1 MRLQNKKPLSIA
13 IATLVSATF
22 ATGIAASGDYK
33 DHDSDG
39 MMSSD
44 AEASASSS
52 AAIKPDMTPDD
63 GWISISGSVVDVER
77 DEFELNYGDG
87 EVTVRMDDG
96 DRDADAYALLPGD
109 KVRVIGRVDDDFMQS
124 LTIDAHSVQ
133 VDKLDTT
140 FYSSAA
146 DRSAMDEDAMWMTV
160 TAPITMSET
169 FVNGTVKSVYDEH
182 FTVETGMATLR
193 VDVNELP
200 NNPLD
205 DEGYLQ
211 IDVGDEVVVTG
222 DMTSGFFEG
231 RQLDA
236 DVVVELSS

>member
-1 MRLQNKKPLSIA
+1 MRLQHKKPLSIA
-13 IATLVSATF
+13 IASIVSATL
-22 ATGIAASGDYK
+22 ASGIAFAGEYGAK
-33 DHDSDG
+33 DHSDSMTG
-39 MMSSD
+39 
-44 AEASASSS
+44 AETSNQAS
-52 AAIKPDMTPDD
+52 ITPDMTPDD
-63 GWISISGSVVDVER
+63 GWISISGSVSDVER

-87 EVTVRMDDG
+87 SVTVRMDDG

-109 KVRVIGRVDDDFMQS
+109 KVRVIGRVDDDFMES

-133 VDKLDTT
+133 IDKLDTT

-146 DRSAMDEDAMWMTV
+146 DRSAMDENAMWMTV
-160 TAPITMSET
+160 TAPITVSET

-193 VDVNELP
+193 VDVDDLP

-211 IDVGDEVVVTG
+211 VDVGDEVVVTG

-236 DVVVELSS
+236 DVVVELNS